1 MHAFKATVNI
11 LCVSTETTNTLEN
24 LHNGFIVALHSH
36 EIKSLFL

>member
-11 LCVSTETTNTLEN
+11 SYFSSETTKVLEH

-36 EIKSLFL
+36 EI